1 MAENAKNLTWL
12 DGIDPVRMVDDEKV
26 KNQFID
32 TYSKIH
38 KVSIEDAE
46 VVYNKESIYYKQA
59 LSGSDKL
66 KSCTKISLYST
77 WLEIAIIGTSIQP
90 GSKSLAYLESRSTQ
104 RPDKSWISTCR
115 LVLSAYGELEARIK
129 SGQILV
135 MLNPI
140 VVYDGDHF
148 QPRTNDRGEVYVDY
162 AALIPRK
169 KDAKIIGSWVRM
181 IVPGNVSDFKWLT
194 VDDIERL
201 KKCSVPK
208 TGDVRNPNALYSSV
222 NGGIDPG
229 FLEAK
234 TIKHA
239 MRSKGKLKVSATV
252 ALEGDDDEEE
262 TTNTPSFAAPAPEA
276 NTVQI
281 VTNPDEAF

>member
-1 MAENAKNLTWL
+1 MAENAKDQTWL
-12 DGIDPVRMVDDEKV
+12 DILDTVRLVDDEKV
-26 KNQFID
+26 KKQFID

-38 KVSIEDAE
+38 KVSQEDAE
-46 VVYNKESIYYKQA
+46 VIYNKEAIYYKQA
-59 LSGSDKL
+59 LNSNDKL
-66 KSCTKISLYST
+66 RACTKISLYSA

-90 GSKSLAYLESRSTQ
+90 GSKSLAYLESRASQ
-104 RPDKSWISTCR
+104 KPDKSWIHTCR
-115 LVLSAYGELEARIK
+115 IVLSAYGELEARIK

-140 VVYDGDHF
+140 VVYDGDTF

-162 AALIPRK
+162 AAKIPRK
-169 KDAKIIGSWVRM
+169 SNTIIGSWVRM
-181 IVPGNVSDFKWLT
+181 IVPGNISDFKWLT

-201 KKCSVPK
+201 KKCSIPK
-208 TGDVRNPNALYSSV
+208 SGNGGANALYTSV

-239 MRSKGKLKVSATV
+239 MRSKGKLKVNA
-252 ALEGDDDEEE
+252 ALEGEDDEDE
-262 TTNTPSFAAPAPEA
+262 TPVNTTSFAEPAQEDKPI
-276 NTVQI
+276 QI
-281 VTNPDEAF
+281 VTNPDESF